1 LPEYLGY
8 IAGFLTTFCYIPQL
22 FVVFRTRSTRDIS
35 LLFTVL
41 VFIGC
46 AVWLLYGI
54 YLSLFP
60 VILWNAIVLVLDA
73 TLIGAKLRYG

>member
-1 LPEYLGY
+1 MPEYLGY

-22 FVVFRTRSTRDIS
+22 LVVLRTKSTKDIS

-46 AVWLLYGI
+46 TVWLIYGI
-54 YLSLFP
+54 SLSLIP
-60 VILWNAIVLVLDA
+60 VIFWNAIVLVFDGA
-73 TLIGAKLRYG
+73 LIGAKLKFG